1 MIKAVTVTNYLGDSI
16 RLELARP
23 GLSGFVVESIKG
35 LGPGKANINTTE
47 VSTTDGGLYNS
58 ARLPV
63 RNITI
68 GIKYYF
74 GGSETIEE
82 IRHKSYKYFPI
93 KKVLKLI
100 IETDERLLE
109 IEGYVETNDPN
120 IFSNNEGSD
129 ISIICPDPYF
139 YSTGDKGTQ
148 TTIFYGIEP
157 MFEFPFSNE
166 SLTENLL
173 VMSEIRT
180 KAENYIIY
188 EGDAETGIIMT
199 INIFGPVQLIEIYN
213 LGTRESMMIDTDKI
227 AAITGSGL
235 DYGDDIVINTVK
247 GRKSVTL
254 IRNGQLKNI
263 INCLDKNSAWFQISK
278 GTNVFAFTA
287 AEGEENLQFT
297 IQNRIKYEGV

>member
-23 GLSGFVVESIKG
+23 GLSGFVIKSITG
-35 LGPGKANINTTE
+35 LGPGKATINTTE

-58 ARLPV
+58 ARLPIRDIV
-63 RNITI
+63 IAVE
-68 GIKYYF
+68 YF
-74 GGSETIEE
+74 FEGSETIEE

-93 KKVLKLI
+93 KKQVKLV

-109 IEGYVETNDPN
+109 IDGYVEANDPN
-120 IFSNNEGSD
+120 IFSKNEGSD

-139 YSTGDKGTQ
+139 YSSGDKGTQ

-188 EGDAETGIIMT
+188 EGDAETGIIMN
-199 INIFGPVQLIEIYN
+199 INVFGPVQLIEIYN

-254 IRNGQLKNI
+254 IRNGQPINI
-263 INCLDKNSAWFQISK
+263 LNCLDKNSDWFQISK

-287 AEGEENLQFT
+287 AEGDENLQFT